1 MVALTE
7 EQQLERD
14 LEFDKRIAFIKGLRD
29 LADAF
34 ESRPNMP
41 IPHYGIEIVVDMTVS
56 KYGYVNGQYTTIYN
70 NEQTLKDLKRATRAI
85 PGKKDKVFLDWAFQV
100 KKDFGGQVVYKVR
113 ASRESVCK
121 KVLTGNKTVHAAST
135 HYTPER
141 IVEDYEWVCEDAA
154 LLTK

>member
-7 EQQLERD
+7 ERLAEIEAD
-14 LEFDKRIAFIKGLRD
+14 LQSRNAFIKGLRD

-41 IPHYGIEIVVDMTVS
+41 IPPYGLEIHVDMTVS
-56 KYGYVNGQYTTIYN
+56 EYGYVDGKYETIYN
-70 NEQTLKDLKRATRAI
+70 NEQTLRDLKRATRAI
-85 PGKKDKVFLDWAFQV
+85 PGRKEKVFLDWAFQV
-100 KKDFGGQVVYKVR
+100 KKDFGGQVVYKIR